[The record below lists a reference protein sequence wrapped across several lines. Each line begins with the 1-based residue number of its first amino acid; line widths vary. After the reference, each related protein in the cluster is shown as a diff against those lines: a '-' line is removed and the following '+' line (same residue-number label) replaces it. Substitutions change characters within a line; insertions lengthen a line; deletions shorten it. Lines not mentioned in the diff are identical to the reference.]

1 MITDSIS
8 IMNFCTTLTL
18 ADKRRS
24 SFIVRTQNVRTHRLK
39 SPVLEKCSWR
49 CAEAKILGKEDK
61 GKSSSALPLRFLC
74 ASSALPLRTLRLC
87 VIFILKEKRD
97 LSLRSG

>member
-74 ASSALPLRTLRLC
+74 ASSAYSAPLRYLYSQR
-87 VIFILKEKRD
+87 EEG
-97 LSLRSG
+97 SLAPLGMTA

>member
-8 IMNFCTTLTL
+8 ILNFCTTLTL

-61 GKSSSALPLRFLC
+61 GKSSSALPLR
-74 ASSALPLRTLRLC
+74 TLRLC